1 MGDAVI
7 RVVIA
12 DDQPLIRAGLRAI
25 LETDPGLSV
34 VAEAEDGA
42 EAAARVREHDAD
54 VALMDLQMPGTDG
67 VTGIGLAIT
76 ARPAVRVLVLTMFD
90 LDENVLG
97 ALRAG
102 ASGFLVKSTA
112 PDELLRAIHA
122 VHAGELLFAPSVTRR
137 LVENY
142 LERHERPERPAVLD
156 RLTPREREVF
166 GLMARGASNAEIA
179 AALFLGATTV
189 KSHVARILDKLDLRD
204 RVQAVVLGY
213 ELGVVVPGE
222 LGRELSG
229 GA

>member
-1 MGDAVI
+1 MI

-12 DDQPLIRAGLRAI
+12 DDQPLIRAGVRAI
-25 LETDPGLSV
+25 LESDPELQV
-34 VAEAEDGA
+34 VAEAGDGA
-42 EAAARVREHDAD
+42 EAAARVREHEAD
-54 VALMDLQMPGTDG
+54 VVLMDIQMPGTDG
-67 VTGIGLAIT
+67 VQGTRLAIA
-76 ARPAVRVLVLTMFD
+76 ARPTVRVVVLTMFD

-102 ASGFLVKSTA
+102 ASAFLLKSTA
-112 PDELLRAIHA
+112 PGDLLHAIHA
-122 VHAGELLFAPSVTRR
+122 VRAGDMLFAASVTRR
-137 LVENY
+137 LVESF
-142 LERHERPERPAVLD
+142 LGQHRSADGRPSTLD

-166 GLMARGASNAEIA
+166 ELMARGASNAEIA

-222 LGRELSG
+222 LGSG
-229 GA
+229 A